1 MPTNSYTNPGNYTWT
16 APFATKQ
23 VTATVI
29 GGGASGYRDCDGDD
43 EGGGGGGGGFS
54 RSTRNF
60 SAGQTLSINVASGGS
75 SPSCDDGNNGGTSE
89 IKGGPGNI
97 VNVRATG
104 GLTGTDD
111 SGGGGGG
118 YSDAGDT
125 TSGGGSGSDDDDG
138 QDGGGAGKASGNSGR
153 CGNGKGGRGTNLSG
167 SSGSCPGGRSGANY
181 GAGGAGN
188 DGGSAGSGAK
198 GGARIEW
205 EYHSPQINS
214 YSVGNNYNTDGIP
227 DANVSI
233 TWSTTYANSVSL
245 NRGIGGVS
253 NDGSLNVNTGLQSN
267 ANGTSPAQKTYTLT
281 ASGPGGT
288 VTSTKTAKVKNDN
301 TPSNGWTTSFPN
313 DGSTGFNPGTQ
324 VTVTL
329 GNLAGV
335 DMPCTISTSGSG
347 NAIGLGGSF
356 SGSRNFNNGETVQLR
371 TTTLQFNTSLS
382 GVGSNATFGKTNTKT
397 VSVTTPSGSFNVSII
412 TKAPRI
418 KEDFNYG
425 DSVDNYPFE
434 DIDLIAN
441 NPQSQITTPQITA
454 NNIEIAMEVKVDKPD
469 AQVNINGGGW
479 QNARSI

>member
-1 MPTNSYTNPGNYTWT
+1 MPTNSYTNPGSSSWT
-16 APFATKQ
+16 APFATKS
-23 VTATVI
+23 VTCTVI

-43 EGGGGGGGGFS
+43 EGGGGGGGGFA

-60 SAGQTLSINVASGGS
+60 AAGQTLSITVASGGS
-75 SPSCDDGNNGGTSE
+75 SPSCDDGNNGGTSQ

-104 GLTGTDD
+104 GRTGTDD
-111 SGGGGGG
+111 KGGGGGG
-118 YSDAGDT
+118 YSDAGDI

-138 QDGGGAGKASGNSGR
+138 QDGGGAGKLSGNSGR
-153 CGNGKGGRGTNLSG
+153 CGNGKGGRGTNLNG

-198 GGARIEW
+198 GGARITW
-205 EYHSPQINS
+205 DYHSPQINS

-233 TWSTTYANSVSL
+233 SWSTTYANSVSI
-245 NRGIGGVS
+245 NKGVGS
-253 NDGSLNVNTGLQSN
+253 VSADGSLTVNTGLQSN
-267 ANGTSPAQKTYTLT
+267 ASGTSPATKSYTLT

-288 VTSTKTAKVKNDN
+288 VTSTKTANVKNDN
-301 TPSNGWTTSFPN
+301 TCNNNSFNKSFTNLEPAVS
-313 DGSTGFNPGTQ
+313 GLVVSLGQ
-324 VTVTL
+324 VT
-329 GNLAGV
+329 GV

-347 NAIGLGGSF
+347 NAVGRGGSF
-356 SGSRNFNNGETVQLR
+356 GGSINFNNGETLQLR
-371 TTTLQFNTSLS
+371 TNTLPFNTSLS
-382 GVGSNATFGKTNTKT
+382 GVASNATFGKTNSKT
-397 VSVTTPSGSFNVSII
+397 VTVTTPSGSFDVTFT

-418 KEDFNYG
+418 KEDFNYADNVG
-425 DSVDNYPFE
+425 NYPYE

-441 NPQSQITTPQITA
+441 SPSQYATTAQIDA
-454 NNIEIAMEVKVDKPD
+454 NDIEIAMEIKVDKPD
-469 AQVNINGGGW
+469 AQVNVNGGGW

>member
-1 MPTNSYTNPGNYTWT
+1 MPTNSYTNPGNYSWT
-16 APFATKQ
+16 APFATKS

-60 SAGQTLSINVASGGS
+60 SEGQTLSITVASGGS
-75 SPSCDDGNNGGTSE
+75 SPSCDTGNNGGTSQ
-89 IKGGPGNI
+89 IRGGPGNI

-104 GLTGTDD
+104 GRTGTDD

-118 YSDAGDT
+118 YSDAGDL

-138 QDGGGAGKASGNSGR
+138 QDGGGAGNQNGNSGR

-205 EYHSPQINS
+205 DYHNPSITS
-214 YSVGNNYNTDGIP
+214 FSVGNNYNTDGIP

-233 TWSTTYANSVSL
+233 SWNTQYANSVSI
-245 NRGIGGVS
+245 NRGVGSVGTS
-253 NDGSLNVNTGLQSN
+253 GSLNVNTGLQSN
-267 ANGTSPAQKTYTLT
+267 ANGTSPASKTYTLT

-288 VTSTKTAKVKNDN
+288 VTSTKTANVKNDN
-301 TPSNGWTTSFPN
+301 TPSNSWTTSFTNLEP
-313 DGSTGFNPGTQ
+313 STQTVVTIGT
-324 VTVTL
+324 
-329 GNLAGV
+329 LAGV

-347 NAIGLGGSF
+347 NAVGLGGSF
-356 SGSRNFNNGETVQLR
+356 SGSRNFNNGNSVQLR
-371 TTTLQFNTSLS
+371 TTTLPFNTSLS
-382 GVGSNATFGKTNTKT
+382 GVGSNATFGKTNSKT
-397 VSVTTPSGSFNVSII
+397 VTVTTPGGSFNVTFT

-418 KEDFNYG
+418 KEDFDYADNVG
-425 DSVDNYPFE
+425 NYPYE
-434 DIDLIAN
+434 DIDLISN
-441 NPQSQITTPQITA
+441 SPSQYATTAQIDA
-454 NNIEIAMEVKVDKPD
+454 DDIEIPMEIKVDKAD

>member
-1 MPTNSYTNPGNYTWT
+1 MPTNSYTNPGNYSWT
-16 APFATKQ
+16 APFATKS

-60 SAGQTLSINVASGGS
+60 SEGQTLSITVASGGS
-75 SPSCDDGNNGGTSE
+75 SPSCDTGNNGGTLQ
-89 IKGGPGNI
+89 IRGGPGNI

-104 GLTGTDD
+104 GRTGTDD

-118 YSDAGDT
+118 YSDAGDL

-138 QDGGGAGKASGNSGR
+138 QDGGGAGNQNGNSGR

-205 EYHSPQINS
+205 DYHNPSITS
-214 YSVGNNYNTDGIP
+214 FSVGNNYNTDGIP

-233 TWSTTYANSVSL
+233 SWNTQYANNVSI
-245 NRGIGGVS
+245 NRGVGSVGTS
-253 NDGSLNVNTGLQSN
+253 GSLNVNTGLQSN
-267 ANGTSPAQKTYTLT
+267 ANGTSPASKTYTLT

-288 VTSTKTAKVKNDN
+288 VTSTKTANVKNDN
-301 TPSNGWTTSFPN
+301 TPSNSWTTSFTNLEP
-313 DGSTGFNPGTQ
+313 STQTVVTIGT
-324 VTVTL
+324 
-329 GNLAGV
+329 LAGV

-347 NAIGLGGSF
+347 NAVGLGGSF
-356 SGSRNFNNGETVQLR
+356 SGSRNFNNGNSVQLR
-371 TTTLQFNTSLS
+371 TTTLPFNTSLS
-382 GVGSNATFGKTNTKT
+382 GVGSNATFGKTNSKT
-397 VSVTTPSGSFNVSII
+397 VTVTTPGGSFNVTFT

-418 KEDFNYG
+418 KEDFDYADNVG
-425 DSVDNYPFE
+425 NYPYE
-434 DIDLIAN
+434 DIDLISN
-441 NPQSQITTPQITA
+441 SPSQYATTAQIDA
-454 NNIEIAMEVKVDKPD
+454 DDIEIPMEIKVDKAD

>member
-1 MPTNSYTNPGNYTWT
+1 MPTNSYPNPGNYSWT
-16 APFATKQ
+16 APFATKS
-23 VTATVI
+23 VTCTVI

-60 SAGQTLSINVASGGS
+60 SSGQTLSIKVASGGS

-104 GLTGTDD
+104 GRTGTDD

-118 YSDAGDT
+118 YSDAGDI

-138 QDGGGAGKASGNSGR
+138 QDGGGAGNQSGNSGR
-153 CGNGKGGRGTNLSG
+153 CGNGKGGRGTDLNG
-167 SSGSCPGGRSGANY
+167 TSGSCPGGRSGANY

-198 GGARIEW
+198 GGARIVW
-205 EYHSPQINS
+205 EYHNPSITS

-233 TWSTTYANSVSL
+233 TWNTQYADNVSI
-245 NRGIGGVS
+245 NRGIGSVGTS
-253 NDGSLNVNTGLQSN
+253 GTLNVNTGLQSN

-301 TPSNGWTTSFPN
+301 TPSNNWTKSWTNLEPN
-313 DGSTGFNPGTQ
+313 T
-324 VTVTL
+324 VTVVVIGT
-329 GNLAGV
+329 LAGV

-347 NAIGLGGSF
+347 NAIGKNGSF
-356 SGSRNFNNGETVQLR
+356 SGSRNFNDGDSVQLR
-371 TTTLQFNTSLS
+371 TTSLPFNTDVS
-382 GVGSNATFGKTNTKT
+382 GENGTFGKTNTKT
-397 VSVTTPSGSFNVSII
+397 VQITHPGGTVNINFTTR
-412 TKAPRI
+412 KPRI
-418 KEDFNYG
+418 KEDFNYADDVG
-425 DSVDNYPFE
+425 NYPYE
-434 DIDLIAN
+434 DIDLITNSPQQYGTSAN
-441 NPQSQITTPQITA
+441 IDVDD
-454 NNIEIAMEVKVDKPD
+454 IEIPMEVKVDQPD
-469 AQVNINGGGW
+469 AQVRINNGSW

>member
-1 MPTNSYTNPGNYTWT
+1 MPTNSYTNPGNSSWT
-16 APFATKQ
+16 APFATKS
-23 VTATVI
+23 VTCTVI

-43 EGGGGGGGGFS
+43 EGGGGGGGGFA

-60 SAGQTLSINVASGGS
+60 SAGQTLSIKVASGGS

-104 GLTGTDD
+104 GKTGTDD
-111 SGGGGGG
+111 KGGGGGG
-118 YSDAGDT
+118 YSDAGDI

-138 QDGGGAGKASGNSGR
+138 QDGGGAGKLSGNSGR
-153 CGNGKGGRGTNLSG
+153 CGNGKGGRGTNLNG
-167 SSGSCPGGRSGANY
+167 SSASCPGGRSGANY

-205 EYHSPQINS
+205 DYHSPKITS
-214 YSVGNNYNTDGIP
+214 FSVGNNYNTDGIP

-233 TWSTTYANSVSL
+233 SWNTQYANNVSINKGVGSVGTS
-245 NRGIGGVS
+245 
-253 NDGSLNVNTGLQSN
+253 GSQTVNTGLQSN

-288 VTSTKTAKVKNDN
+288 VTSSKTAKVKNDN
-301 TPSNGWTTSFPN
+301 TPSNSWNTSFTNLDP
-313 DGSTGFNPGTQ
+313 STQ
-324 VTVTL
+324 VAVVIGTL
-329 GNLAGV
+329 SGV

-347 NAIGLGGSF
+347 NAVGLGGSF
-356 SGSRNFNNGETVQLR
+356 SGSRNFNNGESVQLR
-371 TTTLQFNTSLS
+371 TTTKPFNTSLS
-382 GVGSNATFGKTNTKT
+382 GVGSNATFGKTNSKT
-397 VSVTTPSGSFNVSII
+397 VTVTTPGGSFNV
-412 TKAPRI
+412 TFTTRAPRI
-418 KEDFNYG
+418 KEDFDYANNVG
-425 DSVDNYPFE
+425 NYPYE

-441 NPQSQITTPQITA
+441 NPQSHAVTAQITA
-454 NNIEIAMEVKVDKPD
+454 NDIEIAQEIKVSDGN
-469 AQVNINGGGW
+469 AQVKINGGSW

>member
-1 MPTNSYTNPGNYTWT
+1 MPSDTYTNPGNYSWT

-43 EGGGGGGGGFS
+43 EGGGGGGGGFA

-60 SAGQTLSINVASGGS
+60 SAGQTLSITVASGGS
-75 SPSCDDGNNGGTSE
+75 SPSCDTGNNGGTSQ

-118 YSDAGDT
+118 YSDAGDLT
-125 TSGGGSGSDDDDG
+125 KGGGSGSDDDDG
-138 QDGGGAGKASGNSGR
+138 QDGGGAGNKNGNSGR

-167 SSGSCPGGRSGANY
+167 NSGSCPGGRSGASY

-188 DGGSAGSGAK
+188 DGGSAGAGAK
-198 GGARIEW
+198 GGARIIW
-205 EYHSPQINS
+205 EYHNPKITSF
-214 YSVGNNYNTDGIP
+214 SVGNNYNTDGIP

-233 TWSTTYANSVSL
+233 SWNTQYANSVSI
-245 NRGIGGVS
+245 NKGVGS
-253 NDGSLNVNTGLQSN
+253 VSTSGSLNVNTGLQSN

-288 VTSTKTAKVKNDN
+288 VTKSKTAKVKNDN
-301 TPSNGWTTSFPN
+301 TPSNGWTTSFINLEP
-313 DGSTGFNPGTQ
+313 STQ
-324 VTVTL
+324 VAVVIGTL
-329 GNLAGV
+329 NGV

-347 NAIGLGGSF
+347 NAVGLGGSF
-356 SGSRNFNNGETVQLR
+356 SGSRNFNNGESVQLR
-371 TTTLQFNTSLS
+371 TTTMPFNTSLS
-382 GVGSNATFGKTNTKT
+382 GVGSNATFGKTNSKT
-397 VSVTTPSGSFNVSII
+397 VTVTTPGGSFNVTFT

-418 KEDFNYG
+418 KEDFDYADNVG
-425 DSVDNYPFE
+425 NYPYE
-434 DIDLIAN
+434 DIDLISN
-441 NPQSQITTPQITA
+441 SPQSHAVTAQITA
-454 NNIEIAMEVKVDKPD
+454 NDIEIAQEIKVSDGN
-469 AQVNINGGGW
+469 AQVKINGGSW